1 MKVAIYVTLAVLIL
15 GVGTGYAIVPNYL
28 KVTYEEVNPL
38 GTAKIGQLVN
48 ARLILNGTTPLPE
61 EARLNISTSVVS
73 PRVEVIING
82 QMVDRLG
89 ESEFEITLPSEGVE
103 EVEIILSKGFTPEVA
118 KKTKVVLLDVKT
130 YVKYKGEKGMYQE
143 DGKLMITVSNI
154 VISGAVEAI
163 DSAKRKLE
171 TAEKSVGDLKATG
184 INTASLEAKLKNIED
199 LLSTAEALYEKEDIE
214 LAKSTAESAIKILDE
229 VVFEAGTL
237 KVTKDTKSSL
247 VKYGLIGIVVIVIA
261 GLLLLFMRRREE
273 LG

>member
-1 MKVAIYVTLAVLIL
+1 
-15 GVGTGYAIVPNYL
+15 
-28 KVTYEEVNPL
+28 
-38 GTAKIGQLVN
+38 
-48 ARLILNGTTPLPE
+48 LPE

-73 PRVEVIING
+73 PRVEIIING

-118 KKTKVVLLDVKT
+118 KKTTVVLLDVKT
-130 YVKYKGEKGMYQE
+130 YVKYKGEKGVYQE
-143 DGKLMITVSNI
+143 EAKLMIPVSNI
-154 VISGAVEAI
+154 VISGAVESI
-163 DSAKRKLE
+163 DSANRKLE
-171 TAEKSVGDLKATG
+171 TAEKSVGDLKASG

-199 LLSTAEALYEKEDIE
+199 ILSTAEALYEKEDIE

-237 KVTKDTKSSL
+237 EVTKDTKSSL